1 VTLAL
6 YLDDCAF
13 AHELRDLLLVAGHTV
28 VVPVDVGLN
37 GARDPLHFQHAVA
50 NRLTLVTKN
59 PIDFEALHTATLN
72 AGGHHPGIFAIYQ
85 DNDPRDMSNA
95 EIVAAI
101 ANAEVWYA
109 GTGFEDM
116 FLSLN
121 ACR

>member
-6 YLDDCAF
+6 YLDDCAY
-13 AHELRDLLLVAGHTV
+13 AHELRDLLLAAGHSV
-28 VVPVDVGLN
+28 VIPADVGLR
-37 GARDPLHFQHAVA
+37 GARDSIHFQYVA
-50 NRLTLVTKN
+50 NNRLVLVTKN
-59 PIDFEALHTATLN
+59 PLDFEALHTARLA

-85 DNDPRDMSNA
+85 DNDPRDMSNQ

-101 ANAEVWYA
+101 ANAETWYA
-109 GTGFEDM
+109 GIGFEDL